1 MSEKIVKNWVAL
13 ADYDLKTA
21 EAMFQGG
28 RYIYVAFT
36 CQQAIEKMFKA
47 LYVKEKKQTPPYIHN
62 LLKLAEKMPFYNE
75 FTEIQLQD
83 LGTLNSYYLQ
93 SRYSDQMQEIMTQ
106 FTKDQAANLFEK
118 TKIIYLWLK
127 SKL

>member
-62 LLKLAEKMPFYNE
+62 LLKLAEMTPFYNE

-83 LGTLNSYYLQ
+83 LGTLNSFYLQ
-93 SRYSDQMQEIMTQ
+93 SDIRIRCGNHG
-106 FTKDQAANLFEK
+106 AV
-118 TKIIYLWLK
+118 TKIRHKFI
-127 SKL
+127 